1 MNQPLPVDLRIATR
15 PDKANAGLWYDKFFN
30 QWSEGFASV
39 PENGK
44 AAWTKEAASDACGE
58 KEQLTDMA
66 QRREAWAEA
75 VGGRLLYFK
84 TDSRFM
90 SGLGREHP
98 VENGFAWHHTLGAP
112 YLPGSSVKGLLR
124 AWARELSIDS
134 DDIMRIFGP
143 QGQKRASVGSVII
156 GDALPPEPV
165 QLTTEVTTPH
175 YGPYYQDE
183 QAKTPPA
190 DWHNP
195 VPIHFL
201 AVKTGEIFVF
211 ALTPRRSD
219 YAEDIADCE
228 KLVSWLDDA
237 LAWLGAGAK
246 TSVGYGRCV
255 RLRRMEEEVAERQRT
270 RREQRERDAKFA
282 ERTANLSPLAQELE
296 RAIAE
301 GGWEQNKNAFM
312 QPPLIEDWLERLE
325 ANPDLDAIKRLREL
339 VAHHFPGLL
348 ENPNKI
354 SGKKGNK
361 PVFKERQRGFAE
373 RLNTLGGK
381 NLGRE

>member
-1 MNQPLPVDLRIATR
+1 MNQPLPVGLRIGTK
-15 PDKANAGLWYDKFFN
+15 PGNANAGLWYDKFFN

-39 PENGK
+39 PESGK
-44 AAWTKEAASDACGE
+44 AAWTKEAASHACGE
-58 KEQLTDMA
+58 QERLTDIV
-66 QRREAWAEA
+66 QRREVWAEA
-75 VGGRLLYFK
+75 VGARLLYFK
-84 TDSRFM
+84 TDGRFM
-90 SGLGREHP
+90 TGLGREHP

-124 AWARELSIDS
+124 AWARELSVDP
-134 DDIMRIFGP
+134 DDITRIFGP
-143 QGQKRASVGSVII
+143 LGQKQASVGSVIV

-165 QLTTEVTTPH
+165 QLVAEVMTPH

-195 VPIHFL
+195 VPIPFL
-201 AVKTGEIFVF
+201 AVETGQPFVF
-211 ALTPRRSD
+211 ALTPRRSE

-237 LAWLGAGAK
+237 LACIGAGAK
-246 TSVGYGRCV
+246 TSVGYGRFV
-255 RLRRMEEEVAERQRT
+255 RLRNMEEDVAERQRA
-270 RREQRERDAKFA
+270 RREQRERDARLA

-301 GGWEQNKNAFM
+301 GGWEQEKNAFM
-312 QPPLIEDWLERLE
+312 QPPLIESWLERVE
-325 ANPDLDAIKRLREL
+325 ANPDQDVIKRLCEL

-348 ENPNKI
+348 EDPYKI
-354 SGKKGNK
+354 GGKKGNK

-373 RLNTLGGK
+373 RLNTLSRK
-381 NLGRE
+381 NLGRV